1 MLCYRRP
8 YIKSA
13 KTVIIS
19 ILTIDLSI
27 GVELQDLLDNVTL
40 QHRRWDIKNQ
50 KDKLASDI
58 LSYVLL

>member
-40 QHRRWDIKNQ
+40 QHRCWDIKNQ